1 MAGLIPQGFID
12 DLLARTDIVE
22 TVGSRLKLKKTGK
35 NYSALCPFH
44 NEKSPS
50 FSVSPDK
57 QFYYCFG
64 CGAGGNALGFV
75 MDFDRLEFPQ
85 AVEEL
90 ARQAGVEVQYE
101 ERSDKRQSSRT
112 PRKDNPLYA
121 LLEQAAAYYRQQLRQ
136 HPQRQRAVG
145 YLKGR
150 GLSGQIAKL
159 YDLGLAPPG
168 WDNLMSHLARDT
180 SEEKALIEAGLVVE
194 NPDSG
199 KRYDRFRDRIMFPIR
214 DSRGRVIGFGG
225 RVLGDEKPK
234 YLNSPET
241 TVFHKGQEL
250 YGLFEAKQ
258 QNRQLEDILVVEGY
272 MDVIALAQ
280 HGVTNA
286 VATLGTATSEDH
298 LKRLFRLVHS
308 VVFCFDGDRAGRQA
322 AWRALNAALPVLED
336 GRHVRFLFLPD
347 GQDPD
352 SMIREE
358 GTDAFRRR
366 MSRDAQPLTDYLFRH
381 LAEEAGADSLEGKAH
396 MAALA
401 LPLIEQVPGSLL
413 RRLLRQS
420 LQQQTGVDLDEV
432 VPASLPEQPPTGVQD
447 GPSYDDLPAGAWD
460 DWSEREAPEQDY
472 YLPEGMDAAPPPQQG
487 KGKNK
492 DWGEG
497 RQKWRKDRPRDARP
511 EGHKGPRRAVDSPLL
526 QAVRTLLHHPH
537 LAAHV
542 QQANQLA
549 DENEDEARLLVALI
563 EAAQKQP
570 GLTTIELLARWHGT
584 ALGEQLNRLAEQ
596 EWLLNIPSAN
606 LEQQFFDTINR
617 LSARQSERR
626 IEQLLD
632 KSVKEPL
639 SSEEKQQLRDLLNS
653 RNMAKGDS

>member
-1 MAGLIPQGFID
+1 MAGLIAQGFID
-12 DLLARTDIVE
+12 DLLGRIDIVE
-22 TVGSRLKLKKTGK
+22 VVGSRLKLKKTGK

-64 CGAGGNALGFV
+64 CGAGGSALSFV
-75 MDFDRLEFPQ
+75 MDFDRLDFPQ

-90 ARQAGVEVQYE
+90 ARQAGVEMQYE
-101 ERSDKRQSSRT
+101 ERSDGRKSSRA

-136 HPQRQRAVG
+136 HPARQRAVS

-150 GLSGQIAKL
+150 GLSGQIAKV

-168 WDNLMSHLARDT
+168 WDNLMSHLSRDT
-180 SEEKALIEAGLVVE
+180 TEQNALIEAGLVVE

-199 KRYDRFRDRIMFPIR
+199 GRYDRFRDRIMFPIR
-214 DSRGRVIGFGG
+214 DSRGRTIGFGG

-241 TVFHKGQEL
+241 AVFHKGQEL
-250 YGLFEAKQ
+250 YGLYEAKQ
-258 QNRQLEDILVVEGY
+258 QNRQLNEILVVEGY

-286 VATLGTATSEDH
+286 VATLGTATSEEH
-298 LKRLFRLVHS
+298 LKRLFRLVHN
-308 VVFCFDGDRAGRQA
+308 VIFCFDGDRAGRQA
-322 AWRALNAALPVLED
+322 AWRALNSALPVLED

-352 SMIREE
+352 TMVREE
-358 GTDAFRRR
+358 GADAFRRR
-366 MSRDAQPLTDYLFRH
+366 LEREAQPLTDYLFRH
-381 LAEEAGADSLEGKAH
+381 LTEEAGADSLEGKAH
-396 MAALA
+396 MASLA
-401 LPLIEQVPGSLL
+401 LPLIEQVPGGML

-420 LQQQTGVDLDEV
+420 LQQHTGIDLDTVE
-432 VPASLPEQPPTGVQD
+432 PAA
-447 GPSYDDLPAGAWD
+447 LPAAEPHTAAQERPAHDEGIPFDAWD
-460 DWSEREAPEQDY
+460 HWSEREEPEAEY
-472 YLPEGMDAAPPPQQG
+472 YLPEAMSSASASGGEKRKFTPRNGDRKEQPRQQG
-487 KGKNK
+487 FSGGKK
-492 DWGEG
+492 
-497 RQKWRKDRPRDARP
+497 A
-511 EGHKGPRRAVDSPLL
+511 PRREVDSPVL

-537 LAAHV
+537 LAAHA
-542 QQANQLA
+542 QQANQMA
-549 DENEDEARLLVALI
+549 DEDEDDARLLVALI

-570 GLTTIELLARWHGT
+570 ALTTIELLARWHGT
-584 ALGEQLNRLAEQ
+584 AMGEQLNRLAEQ
-596 EWLLNIPSAN
+596 EWLLTSPSVN

-617 LSARQSERR
+617 LTARQNERR

-632 KSVKEPL
+632 KSVNEPL
-639 SSEEKQQLRDLLNS
+639 SAEEKQQLRDLLGA
-653 RNMAKGDS
+653 RNARKNDG